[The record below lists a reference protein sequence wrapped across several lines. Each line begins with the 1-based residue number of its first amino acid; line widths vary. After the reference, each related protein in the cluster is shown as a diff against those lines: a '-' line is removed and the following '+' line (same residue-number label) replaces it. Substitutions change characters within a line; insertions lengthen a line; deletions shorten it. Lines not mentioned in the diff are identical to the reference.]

1 MEEVHRQYG
10 SVTRGHHQVADMEAQ
25 DINILGF
32 PLPSGHRPYVDTSPS
47 GGTDKKLDQQEYG
60 HGKCTPEHKL
70 SLLVIHL
77 QNPLF

>member
-1 MEEVHRQYG
+1 MEEVHRQHG

-32 PLPSGHRPYVDTSPS
+32 PLPSGHRPYVDTALLEARIRSW
-47 GGTDKKLDQQEYG
+47 TNKEYG